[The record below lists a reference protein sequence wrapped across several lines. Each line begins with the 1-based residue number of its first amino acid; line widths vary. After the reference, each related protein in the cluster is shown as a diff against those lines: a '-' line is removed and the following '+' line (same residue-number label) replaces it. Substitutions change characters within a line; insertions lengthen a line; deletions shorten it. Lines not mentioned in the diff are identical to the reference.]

1 VEWLSQ
7 YSMDSLVSIVI
18 AIVGVL
24 GGAGAWQYY
33 SKKLELKHQSNKS
46 QFKDSNLFR
55 DQILSEVDRLKE
67 ELQSAQATVISLTG
81 EVSTLRERVKNLEKE
96 NERLK
101 NVR

>member
-1 VEWLSQ
+1 
-7 YSMDSLVSIVI
+7 MDNIASIVI

-33 SKKLELKHQSNKS
+33 AKKLELKHQSNKDS
-46 QFKDSNLFR
+46 NKDNNLFR
-55 DQILSEVDRLKE
+55 DQILGEVDRLKK
-67 ELQSAQATVISLTG
+67 ELAHAQETVLSLTG
-81 EVSTLRERVKNLEKE
+81 EVSTLRERVKNLERE

>member
-1 VEWLSQ
+1 MEYLSQ
-7 YSMDSLVSIVI
+7 FSMDSIASILI

-33 SKKLELKHQSNKS
+33 AKKLELKHQSNKS
-46 QFKDSNLFR
+46 QFKDNNLFR
-55 DQILSEVDRLKE
+55 DQILNEVDRLKK
-67 ELQSAQATVISLTG
+67 ELQTAQATVISLTG

-101 NVR
+101 NV